1 MPDGVSPAK
10 IFRFRLPQGPLTRAS
25 GGRRAARR
33 YGRPPRP
40 ISAITEPARRA
51 AFSRCGGHTF
61 DWPGRERP
69 PAGLA
74 GAGRGFRIASRAGNG
89 AGPGL
94 VRFGC
99 TQSDQGVWPC
109 TRVYADIDDAAA
121 STLPASC
128 LVLLEYAYRGRCSPE
143 GAGSGSDRIRA
154 CQGAITPRH

>member
-1 MPDGVSPAK
+1 MQLGKRESDSTGVAK
-10 IFRFRLPQGPLTRAS
+10 ERLPKGWD
-25 GGRRAARR
+25 
-33 YGRPPRP
+33 
-40 ISAITEPARRA
+40 EVV
-51 AFSRCGGHTF
+51 C
-61 DWPGRERP
+61 
-69 PAGLA
+69 
-74 GAGRGFRIASRAGNG
+74 
-89 AGPGL
+89 
-94 VRFGC
+94 FGC